1 MTHSAFPK
9 LLSSQIAFDIARTIL
24 DGFDKHYRLFRQTS
38 QAARR
43 HFESGNWAVAQQAA
57 RERIG
62 FYDQRVQECVQ
73 LLEDEY
79 HRDELSTEPSD
90 EVWRELKLH
99 YIGMLSGHKQPELAE
114 TFFNS
119 VCCSILHRTY
129 FHNDFIFVRPMV
141 STEYIETDE
150 LLPTYRVY
158 YPAQDGLRF
167 ALKRIVTNFQLGCK
181 FADLD
186 RDVGLVEARLRA
198 VFGNAPL
205 EPNHQIQV
213 LSNLFYRNKGAYIV
227 GKGINGNREYPF
239 IVPILHQSP
248 GELMLD
254 TVLFDQEQ
262 ITILFSFTRAY
273 FLVDM
278 EVPSA
283 YVQFLRSLLPRK
295 PRSEI
300 YTILGLQ
307 KQGKTL
313 FYRDYLQHLKHS
325 ADRFEI
331 APGIKGL
338 VMLVFALP
346 SFPYVFK
353 VIKDFFPP
361 PKETTRAQVKEK
373 YLLVKYH
380 DRVGRLADTLE
391 YSNVAF
397 PAARFSEA
405 LVAELRR
412 HAPSLVEFEQDRII
426 LRHLYIERRM
436 VPLNMFLMNADKA
449 GDDALIEHA
458 IIEYGNAIKELVAA
472 NIFPGD
478 MLYKNFGV
486 TRHGRVVFYD
496 YDEIETITDCNFRD
510 IPPARNEED
519 EMAAEPWYAIGKHD
533 VFPEQLGAFLLGNA
547 KIRSYFMQH
556 HADLLTRAFWQ
567 ARKERIMAGHVDDV
581 FPYPQQIRF
590 CHQADAAQLP
600 MALSTP
606 LSTPLS
612 TALSLPLS
620 TSLFTDLPPGL
631 STAPPAA
638 SANALSTALPTSLST
653 GLSTPLSTDLSTVLS
668 TLLPASVQPLISG
681 ESAP

>member
-1 MTHSAFPK
+1 MNKVAFPK

-38 QAARR
+38 QAAKR
-43 HFESGNWAVAQQAA
+43 HFEHGAWAVAQQAA

-62 FYDQRVQECVQ
+62 FYDKRVQECVQ
-73 LLEDEY
+73 ILEDEY
-79 HRDELSTEPSD
+79 SSEDLND
-90 EVWRELKLH
+90 DVWRELKLH

-119 VCCSILHRTY
+119 VCCNILHRTY
-129 FHNDFIFVRPMV
+129 FHNDFIFVRPVV
-141 STEYIETDE
+141 STEYIETEE

-158 YPAQDGLRF
+158 YPAVDGLRF
-167 ALKRIVTNFQLGCK
+167 ALKRIVTNFQLDCK
-181 FADLD
+181 FANLD
-186 RDVGLVEARLRA
+186 RDVALVEARLRDI
-198 VFGNAPL
+198 FGPETL

-227 GKGINGNREYPF
+227 GKGINGSREFPF
-239 IVPILHQSP
+239 IVPILHNRHGQ
-248 GELMLD
+248 LVLD

-273 FLVDM
+273 FMVDM

-307 KQGKTL
+307 KQGKSL

-325 ADRFEI
+325 SDRFEI
-331 APGIKGL
+331 APGIRGL

-361 PKETTRAQVKEK
+361 PKETTRAQIKEK
-373 YLLVKYH
+373 YLLVKNH
-380 DRVGRLADTLE
+380 DRVGRMADTLE

-397 PAARFSEA
+397 PLERFSEE
-405 LVAELRR
+405 LIAELQQF
-412 HAPSLVEFEQDRII
+412 APSLVEIERSQII
-426 LRHLYIERRM
+426 IRHLYIERRM
-436 VPLNMFLMNADKA
+436 VPLNIFLSNAERA
-449 GDDALIEHA
+449 GNEALIEHA
-458 IIEYGNAIKELVAA
+458 VLEYGNAIKELVAA

-486 TRHGRVVFYD
+486 TKHGRVVFYD
-496 YDEIETITDCNFRD
+496 YDEIEYITDCNFRH
-510 IPPARNEED
+510 IPAPRNEED
-519 EMAAEPWYAIGKHD
+519 EMSAEPWYSVGKHD
-533 VFPEQLGAFLLGNA
+533 VFPEQFGAFLLGNA
-547 KIRSYFMQH
+547 KIRHYFMKH
-556 HADLLTRAFWQ
+556 HADLLTKDFWQ
-567 ARKERIMAGHVDDV
+567 TRKERILAGVVEDV

-590 CHQADAAQLP
+590 SQQAATAA
-600 MALSTP
+600 ASV
-606 LSTPLS
+606 
-612 TALSLPLS
+612 
-620 TSLFTDLPPGL
+620 
-631 STAPPAA
+631 PAA
-638 SANALSTALPTSLST
+638 PALDP
-653 GLSTPLSTDLSTVLS
+653 DLTSTVDIPRMEN
-668 TLLPASVQPLISG
+668 LLN
-681 ESAP
+681 E

>member
-1 MTHSAFPK
+1 MKNGAFPK
-9 LLSSQIAFDIARTIL
+9 LLRSQIAFDIARTIL

-38 QAARR
+38 QAAKR
-43 HFESGNWAVAQQAA
+43 HFETGNWAVAQQAA

-62 FYDQRVQECVQ
+62 FYDRRVRECVHI
-73 LLEDEY
+73 LEDDYEGS
-79 HRDELSTEPSD
+79 ELTD

-99 YIGMLSGHKQPELAE
+99 YIGMLAGHKQPELAE

-119 VCCSILHRTY
+119 VCCKILHRTY
-129 FHNDFIFVRPMV
+129 FHNDFIFVRPVV
-141 STEYIETDE
+141 STEYLETDE

-158 YPAQDGLRF
+158 YPAIDGLHF
-167 ALKRIVTNFQLGCK
+167 ALKRIVTNFQLDCK
-181 FADLD
+181 FANLD
-186 RDVGLVEARLRA
+186 RDISLVEERIKQL
-198 VFGNAPL
+198 FGEL
-205 EPNHQIQV
+205 EADHQIQV
-213 LSNLFYRNKGAYIV
+213 LSSLFFRNKGAYIV
-227 GKGINGNREYPF
+227 GKGINGSREYPF
-239 IVPILHQSP
+239 IVPILHNRH
-248 GELMLD
+248 GELVLD

-325 ADRFEI
+325 SDRFEI
-331 APGIKGL
+331 APGIRGL

-353 VIKDFFPP
+353 VIKDVYPP
-361 PKETTRAQVKEK
+361 PKDTTRAQIKEK

-380 DRVGRLADTLE
+380 DRVGRMADTLE

-397 PAARFSEA
+397 PLERFSEE
-405 LVAELRR
+405 LIAELERF
-412 HAPSLVEFEQDRII
+412 APSQVEYEGGRII
-426 LRHLYIERRM
+426 IRHLYIERRM
-436 VPLNMFLMNADKA
+436 VPLNIFLAKAEQA
-449 GDDALIEHA
+449 GDAARIAHGV
-458 IIEYGNAIKELVAA
+458 IEYGNAIKELVAA

-510 IPPARNEED
+510 IPPPRNEED
-519 EMAAEPWYAIGKHD
+519 EMAAEPWYPIGKHD
-533 VFPEQLGAFLLGNA
+533 VFPAQFGAFLLGNA
-547 KIRSYFMQH
+547 KIRRTFMQH

-567 ARKERIMAGHVDDV
+567 SRKERIEAGIVEDV
-581 FPYPQQIRF
+581 FPYPQHIRF
-590 CHQADAAQLP
+590 RHQAKG
-600 MALSTP
+600 
-606 LSTPLS
+606 
-612 TALSLPLS
+612 
-620 TSLFTDLPPGL
+620 PPI
-631 STAPPAA
+631 ACPPPYLE
-638 SANALSTALPTSLST
+638 NLHN
-653 GLSTPLSTDLSTVLS
+653 
-668 TLLPASVQPLISG
+668 
-681 ESAP
+681 E